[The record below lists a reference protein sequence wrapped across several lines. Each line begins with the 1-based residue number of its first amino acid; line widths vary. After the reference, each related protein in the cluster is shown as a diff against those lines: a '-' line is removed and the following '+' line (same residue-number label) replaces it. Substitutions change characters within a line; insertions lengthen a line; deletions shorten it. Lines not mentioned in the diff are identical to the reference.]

1 MISRQACFAAF
12 LAAFS
17 IPAMAAEGIV
27 VGHKDVVE
35 ADPALEAFARDV
47 ARQWMSAGGYDF
59 AEIDKLFA
67 PDVKTFM
74 RNETP
79 FEPFEA
85 REDITSDYILNAVY
99 TLQARKGSVPAEELS
114 DYRGD
119 AITDIAT
126 PIAQNYPWGTLP
138 DVPGMVC
145 RGAAFDVDGPAV
157 RKFSRMHGVRLDRLV
172 FFEKPVTLYAEPG
185 RESAVVGVIPPFTLM
200 AFDKRN
206 QLGDTWHPMIASNGL
221 KGYMGDYMQERTLAQ
236 KHVCF
241 GKVDGKY
248 KITALF
254 GYGF

>member
-1 MISRQACFAAF
+1 MNFRQACFAAA
-12 LAAFS
+12 LAVFS

-27 VGHKDVVE
+27 VGHRDVVE

-59 AEIDKLFA
+59 AKIDKLFA
-67 PDVKTFM
+67 PTVKTFM

-85 REDITSDYILNAVY
+85 RNDITSDYILNAVY
-99 TLQARKGSVPAEELS
+99 TLQARKGSVPAEELP

-138 DVPGMVC
+138 EVPGMVC
-145 RGAAFDVDGPAV
+145 RGAAFAVDGPAV
-157 RKFSRMHGVRLDRLV
+157 RKFSRMHGARLDKLV
-172 FFEKPVTLYAEPG
+172 FYEKPVALHAEKS
-185 RESAVVGVIPPFTLM
+185 RESAVVGVIAPFTLM
-200 AFDKRN
+200 VFDKRY
-206 QLGDTWHPMIASNGL
+206 QAGETWQAMIASNGL
-221 KGYMGDYMQERTLAQ
+221 KGYMGEYLPERTLAQ

-241 GKVDGKY
+241 GKVEGKY